1 MTELEER
8 IARKNPYTEELLWL
22 VTHQAK
28 LNAAMK
34 ESAWFEG
41 AASVLKDKDIKR
53 GLELLALEKAGKLCI
68 LDDDQTF
75 PEVDYTLQDG
85 GEDEKNWEWCQQD
98 MRSHRWR
105 RVKAFDDRVCDSCGE
120 PSCPGN
126 LVSTGPDP
134 CNAEINDDN
143 SDCDLCEVC
152 HEDSAGSV

>member
-53 GLELLALEKAGKLCI
+53 GLELLALEKAGKLRMTPVI
-68 LDDDQTF
+68 LDKVMRPPLIISGDDERVF
-75 PEVDYTLQDG
+75 G
-85 GEDEKNWEWCQQD
+85 GW
-98 MRSHRWR
+98 
-105 RVKAFDDRVCDSCGE
+105 RVCD
-120 PSCPGN
+120 
-126 LVSTGPDP
+126 T
-134 CNAEINDDN
+134 
-143 SDCDLCEVC
+143 
-152 HEDSAGSV
+152 